1 MRPVIEAGVPV
12 VGLEPS
18 CVAVFRDEMIELFP
32 ENQDALR
39 LHDQTFLL
47 SEFLNKHAGDWAPP
61 HVGGKSILHLHC
73 HHKAIIGK
81 QDELDM
87 LKKMGIQVEEPEPG
101 CCGLAGSF
109 GFEAGKYGVS
119 MAIGEQRLLPAIRKS
134 VGVPVFA
141 DGFSC
146 QTQIEQG
153 TGRKTFHLAEVI
165 ARNLP
170 EQEPRSVNPGSGGWK
185 FAKGALITGGA
196 ILALGLLLRSRKHS
210 RILTR
215 GSHEIEAAQ

>member
-18 CVAVFRDEMIELFP
+18 CVAVFRDEMIELLP
-32 ENQDALR
+32 ENEDARR

-47 SEFLNKHAGDWAPP
+47 SEFLNKKAGDWSPP
-61 HVGGKSILHLHC
+61 HVGEKAIIHLHC

-87 LKKMGIQVEEPEPG
+87 LKKMGIQAEEPEPG

-119 MAIGEQRLLPAIRKS
+119 MAIGEQRLLPAVRKAAS
-134 VGVPVFA
+134 VPVIA
-141 DGFSC
+141 NGFSC
-146 QTQIEQG
+146 QTQIEEG
-153 TGRKTFHLAEVI
+153 TGRRTLHLAEVI

-170 EQEPRSVNPGSGGWK
+170 EPESQTATGDIGGSRLV
-185 FAKGALITGGA
+185 KGALIAGGT
-196 ILALGLLLRSRKHS
+196 ILALGLLLRTWKRSRDP
-210 RILTR
+210 LR
-215 GSHEIEAAQ
+215 GSHEIEVTQ